1 MILEPYSIHR
11 FWILENSS
19 ISGKRSINDG
29 SHATSRLP
37 YPRGNDD
44 DDKTIHYH
52 NHQHY
57 HHDDEDDAGN
67 TRSIFHTDQ
76 VPAYQVKSNR
86 DLVEATFVF
95 PNKKD
100 NYDKSFGDNFHDLV
114 IEGRNLS
121 SPLLAPDS
129 FFSNLPKR
137 SINPDTFSN
146 RTGRSINGFVKKSL
160 ISQD

>member
-1 MILEPYSIHR
+1 M
-11 FWILENSS
+11 
-19 ISGKRSINDG
+19 
-29 SHATSRLP
+29 P

-100 NYDKSFGDNFHDLV
+100 NYDKSFDDNFHDLV

-137 SINPDTFSN
+137 SINPDTLSN